1 MEKPDEKLGDLLEKL
16 LDIVSNGSI
25 NRVEAFYHGMKITVY
40 LIRPNLIRIDIVE
53 GEHKST
59 REGIRGEE
67 A

>member
-53 GEHKST
+53 
-59 REGIRGEE
+59 
-67 A
+67 